1 MYKIKINDKEYQV
14 PTSFADITMEDYVRC
29 FRGLTDTEKLDGAD
43 LFYAVR
49 ENESKIVSRLLGE
62 DDDFCMN
69 MPVVIYN
76 DLAESC
82 QFIYRLRDLPHMNEI
97 VVDGVR
103 YEIPKPEDFSLRQ
116 WIDAD
121 VTMQDGN
128 DDNRFLELLCILLM
142 RRGEDGKF
150 IPYSG
155 DETKKLLQKVKRM
168 KASDGLSIVYHF
180 FLKGEISKRITRVSS
195 KMEELTSRFRR
206 NIPNL

>member
-1 MYKIKINDKEYQV
+1 
-14 PTSFADITMEDYVRC
+14 
-29 FRGLTDTEKLDGAD
+29 
-43 LFYAVR
+43 
-49 ENESKIVSRLLGE
+49 
-62 DDDFCMN
+62 
-69 MPVVIYN
+69 
-76 DLAESC
+76 
-82 QFIYRLRDLPHMNEI
+82 MNEI